1 MMRFHAAYARPRR
14 KSESQKAEKTDTGVG
29 KSPNKNDE
37 RKALQN
43 NVSVQRAMGLRR
55 KFHKKSMLRKQ
66 STDGAKVYDKVM
78 RRLQQMSSALER
90 SETLERDFER
100 DLNDLLGK
108 LQCVD
113 FEVVKERAKGQFP
126 SKN

>member
-14 KSESQKAEKTDTGVG
+14 KSESQNAEKTDIGVG

-37 RKALQN
+37 REALQN

-55 KFHKKSMLRKQ
+55 KFDKKSMLRKQ
-66 STDGAKVYDKVM
+66 STDGSKVYDKVM
-78 RRLQQMSSALER
+78 RKLQQMSSALER

-108 LQCVD
+108 LQCFDV
-113 FEVVKERAKGQFP
+113 EVVKERAKGQFP

>member
-14 KSESQKAEKTDTGVG
+14 KSESQNAEKTDIGVG

-37 RKALQN
+37 REALQN

-55 KFHKKSMLRKQ
+55 KFDKKSMLRKQ
-66 STDGAKVYDKVM
+66 STDGSKVYDKVM
-78 RRLQQMSSALER
+78 RKLQQMSSALER

-113 FEVVKERAKGQFP
+113 VEVVKERAKGQFP